1 MIDAEAV
8 NYLVGRLENL
18 STSVGS
24 LVKVQANLVYLLAKK
39 FFPEEKEMLEKFF
52 IQKKNEFK

>member
-8 NYLVGRLENL
+8 NCLVGRFENL

-52 IQKKNEFK
+52 PIEKK